1 MGFASTINKENKH
14 LINRTN
20 QHIIRLD
27 EMVKNPLW
35 KHLKL
40 ILLLSQFR
48 KERGRKII
56 NFNS

>member
-14 LINRTN
+14 IINRTN

-40 ILLLSQFR
+40 ILLLSHFR